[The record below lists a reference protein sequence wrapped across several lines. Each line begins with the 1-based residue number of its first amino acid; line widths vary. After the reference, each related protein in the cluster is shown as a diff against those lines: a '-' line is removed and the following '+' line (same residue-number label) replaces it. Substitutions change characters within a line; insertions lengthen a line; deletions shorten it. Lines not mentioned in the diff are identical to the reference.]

1 MVLECLKIVGY
12 FFKQWKT
19 MRKLTRKIEIKESV
33 YSEAK
38 ARQVINGLEAIG
50 YLFIKKTIARP
61 CSTCGKVTLHFEK
74 IIG

>member
-1 MVLECLKIVGY
+1 
-12 FFKQWKT
+12 
-19 MRKLTRKIEIKESV
+19 MRKITRKIDIKESD

-38 ARQVINGLEAIG
+38 ATEIIHGMKDIG

-74 IIG
+74 IVG